1 MLCASQQRNQGLGGE
16 RQGHDPGGHGPVIEE
31 ARGLADLVGWPWE
44 QRWKPAEQQRN
55 LLAKYNKYM
64 YINIYIYYIIY
75 IKKYIYMYI
84 LNI

>member
-44 QRWKPAEQQRN
+44 QR
-55 LLAKYNKYM
+55 
-64 YINIYIYYIIY
+64 
-75 IKKYIYMYI
+75 
-84 LNI
+84 